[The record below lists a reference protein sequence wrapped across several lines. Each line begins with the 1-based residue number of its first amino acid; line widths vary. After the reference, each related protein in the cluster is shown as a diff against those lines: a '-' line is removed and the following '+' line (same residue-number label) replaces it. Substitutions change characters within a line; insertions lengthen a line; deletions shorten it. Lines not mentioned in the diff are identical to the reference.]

1 VRGLHVRLAA
11 AVDEEGGFA
20 DEEGGLQQQRHPGLP
35 EEGVTKPV
43 APEHEA
49 DLGLAEDESDSAAD
63 KRAMDRLRGLSSVAR
78 AHAMNEGAGG
88 DDDLLPSF

>member
-11 AVDEEGGFA
+11 AVDEEGGLA

-43 APEHEA
+43 SAEHET
-49 DLGLAEDESDSAAD
+49 DLGLAEDESDTAAD
-63 KRAMDRLRGLSSVAR
+63 KRAMDRLRGLGSVAR
-78 AHAMNEGAGG
+78 AHVMNEGTGRG
-88 DDDLLPSF
+88 DDLLPSF